1 MRNAFTLIELL
12 ITVSLI
18 LLMSV
23 ISVPIF
29 NKYAA
34 KNDLKVKA
42 EEIKYF
48 IEDSYASAYSPD
60 IENNGSVVQIST
72 TEIKKMPHSFESSCY
87 KNINKNKC
95 NSITFIN
102 NLTNN
107 VTLDNYTFDDLK
119 ISGIGSSN
127 VQILILSPAQK
138 ENIHFCGLSAAGGSQ
153 YQCKPSNTNISFE
166 LAKRGT
172 SGLTPIKITIYQ
184 DPFRVETK

>member
-72 TEIKKMPHSFESSCY
+72 TEIKKMPHLFNSNCY
-87 KNINKNKC
+87 KNINNCSKIVFDEYK
-95 NSITFIN
+95 
-102 NLTNN
+102 TNN
-107 VTLDNYTFDDLK
+107 VTLQSYSITGLRLGNTNASFA
-119 ISGIGSSN
+119 
-127 VQILILSPAQK
+127 QILILSPAQK
-138 ENIHFCGLSAAGGSQ
+138 EHIHFCGLNSSGSGE
-153 YQCKPSNTNISFE
+153 YDCGSNNNVITFDLI
-166 LAKRGT
+166 KQGI
-172 SGLTPIKITIYQ
+172 SGLDAITITIYQ